1 MRYDVRADSGVC
13 LFRESAEG
21 TGCGVS
27 EDTQHSSCP
36 KGTRSTQR
44 SSRLRAGVD
53 IGGTFTDL
61 ILYDPRTGGL
71 TIGKTLTTPADPAI
85 AVETALAETLARAS
99 EPPDRVGNV
108 VHGTTL
114 VTNALIE
121 RKGATTALVTT
132 RGFRDAV
139 EIRREGRYDLYDLF
153 LEMPPPLAPRRRRLE
168 VAERI
173 LADGTVMTPLD
184 RGQIP
189 ALVERLRALDV
200 QAVAVCLLHAYRNP
214 EHERL
219 LGAALARLA
228 PDLTVSLSS
237 EVVAE
242 IREYERAST
251 TLANVYVRPLVERY
265 LAQLEGRLR
274 GMGMPDASLFIMLS
288 SGGTA
293 TVETA
298 RRFPI
303 RLVESGP
310 AAGALAAA
318 HYGMLTGRPNLLS
331 FDMGGTTAKACI
343 IEGGEPLISPDFE
356 VARVYR
362 FKRGSGL
369 PVRVPVIEMI
379 EIGAGGG
386 SIARVDPLGLLK
398 VGPESAGA
406 EPGPVCYGRGG
417 THPTVTDADLV
428 LGYLD
433 ARFFLGGRMRLDVQG
448 AERAIAAL
456 GEQIG
461 LGVTETAWGIH
472 QVVNENMAGAARIH
486 AVERGKDPRGY
497 PLFAFGGAGPVHA
510 YRVAAILDV
519 PELVVPLGA
528 GVTSA
533 LGFLVAPFA
542 FDYVRSLYA
551 PLDALDWEA
560 ANGLLAAM
568 EAEGAAT
575 LAGAGVPPHDM
586 TFRRTVEMR
595 YRGQGHEVPVPL
607 PDGPLS
613 DASRPALAAAF
624 EDVYTRLYGRTA
636 PGVALETLTWRV
648 VASGPRP
655 EISLAAS
662 DAGNGDAAAALKGE
676 RPIYRPEAGGF
687 VSVPVYDRYRLGPG
701 AAFAGPAVVEERE
714 STVIIGGG
722 ATRVDEYRN
731 LVVSLRGGRET

>member
-1 MRYDVRADSGVC
+1 MSN
-13 LFRESAEG
+13 
-21 TGCGVS
+21 
-27 EDTQHSSCP
+27 DTQYSVR
-36 KGTRSTQR
+36 TTDSTQHFPL
-44 SSRLRAGVD
+44 LRAGVD

-61 ILYDPRTGGL
+61 ILYDPRTGSL
-71 TIGKTLTTPADPAI
+71 TIGKTLTTPTDPAV
-85 AVETALAETLARAS
+85 AVETALVDTLALAKAQP
-99 EPPDRVGNV
+99 EQVGNV
-108 VHGTTL
+108 IHGTTL

-121 RKGATTALVTT
+121 RKGATTALITT

-139 EIRREGRYDLYDLF
+139 EIRHEGRYDLYDLF
-153 LEMPPPLAPRRRRLE
+153 LEMPPPLAPRRRRFE
-168 VAERI
+168 VDERI
-173 LADGTVMTPLD
+173 LADGSVRTPLD
-184 RGQIP
+184 LAQVP
-189 ALVERLRALDV
+189 ALVEQLRAHDV
-200 QAVAVCLLHAYRNP
+200 HAVAVCLLHSYRNP
-214 EHERL
+214 EHERA
-219 LGAALARLA
+219 LGAELAHLA
-228 PDLTVSLSS
+228 PDLVVSLSS

-265 LAQLEGRLR
+265 LQQLEGRLR
-274 GMGMPDASLFIMLS
+274 DMGMPDASLFVMLS

-310 AAGALAAA
+310 AAGALAASY
-318 HYGMLTGRPNLLS
+318 YGMLTDRPNLLS

-386 SIARVDPLGLLK
+386 SMARVDTLGLLK
-398 VGPESAGA
+398 VGPDSAGA

-417 THPTVTDADLV
+417 TIPTVTDADLL

-433 ARFFLGGRMRLDVQG
+433 ARFFLGGKMRLDLEG
-448 AERAIAAL
+448 AGRAIADL
-456 GEQIG
+456 GTKIG
-461 LGVTETAWGIH
+461 LGPIETAWGIH

-510 YRVAAILDV
+510 YRVATILDA

-551 PLDALDWEA
+551 PLDAIDWGA
-560 ANGLLAAM
+560 ANGLLRAM
-568 EAEGAAT
+568 EDEGAAT
-575 LAGAGVPPHDM
+575 LAGAGIPRAAM

-595 YRGQGHEVPVPL
+595 YRGQGHEVPVLL
-607 PDGPLS
+607 PDGLLTP
-613 DASRPALAAAF
+613 DSRPVLEAAF
-624 EDVYTRLYGRTA
+624 EEVYKRLYGRVA
-636 PGVALETLTWRV
+636 AGVALEALTWRV

-655 EISLAAS
+655 EITLAS
-662 DAGNGDAAAALKGE
+662 DVLGAGDASAAIKGE
-676 RPIYRPEAGGF
+676 RPIYLPEERGF
-687 VSVPVYDRYRLGPG
+687 VTVPVYDRYRLGPG

-722 ATRVDEYRN
+722 TTAVDRYRN
-731 LVVSLRGGRET
+731 LVVTLRGGAA

>member
-71 TIGKTLTTPADPAI
+71 TIGKTLTTRADPAI

-274 GMGMPDASLFIMLS
+274 GMGMPDASL
-288 SGGTA
+288 
-293 TVETA
+293 
-298 RRFPI
+298 
-303 RLVESGP
+303 
-310 AAGALAAA
+310 
-318 HYGMLTGRPNLLS
+318 
-331 FDMGGTTAKACI
+331 
-343 IEGGEPLISPDFE
+343 
-356 VARVYR
+356 
-362 FKRGSGL
+362 
-369 PVRVPVIEMI
+369 
-379 EIGAGGG
+379 
-386 SIARVDPLGLLK
+386 SI
-398 VGPESAGA
+398 
-406 EPGPVCYGRGG
+406 
-417 THPTVTDADLV
+417 
-428 LGYLD
+428 
-433 ARFFLGGRMRLDVQG
+433 
-448 AERAIAAL
+448 
-456 GEQIG
+456 
-461 LGVTETAWGIH
+461 
-472 QVVNENMAGAARIH
+472 
-486 AVERGKDPRGY
+486 
-497 PLFAFGGAGPVHA
+497 
-510 YRVAAILDV
+510 
-519 PELVVPLGA
+519 
-528 GVTSA
+528 
-533 LGFLVAPFA
+533 
-542 FDYVRSLYA
+542 
-551 PLDALDWEA
+551 
-560 ANGLLAAM
+560 
-568 EAEGAAT
+568 
-575 LAGAGVPPHDM
+575 GVP
-586 TFRRTVEMR
+586 
-595 YRGQGHEVPVPL
+595 
-607 PDGPLS
+607 
-613 DASRPALAAAF
+613 
-624 EDVYTRLYGRTA
+624 
-636 PGVALETLTWRV
+636 W
-648 VASGPRP
+648 
-655 EISLAAS
+655 IS
-662 DAGNGDAAAALKGE
+662 
-676 RPIYRPEAGGF
+676 
-687 VSVPVYDRYRLGPG
+687 
-701 AAFAGPAVVEERE
+701 AVVMLPAPPATE
-714 STVIIGGG
+714 STNDFAPKPFTGF
-722 ATRVDEYRN
+722 E
-731 LVVSLRGGRET
+731 